1 MSRLVFGMRERGVDG
16 GGGGGMGE
24 VRDCPLGEEC

>member
-16 GGGGGMGE
+16 AGGGMGE